1 MAIRSILSTL
11 IRSGGDKLSS
21 ATWRRLISSVASST
35 YKEEKPPVKTASTS
49 NGRRSLKSGILGFKL
64 PTEITTEVLQEWV
77 DSGHRIK
84 ISELRFI
91 SKSLLRFK
99 RYNQALQIWKWL
111 ETQKGLQLS
120 AFDHATILELLIKVQ
135 GLTPA
140 EEYFDGLPNTASK
153 KAACVPLLH
162 GYVEERNIEKA
173 EALMSKLTALGLAL
187 NSRRY
192 NEMMKLYMA
201 TSHYEK
207 VPLVMEQ
214 MTRNKIPIDYV
225 SYNLWMEA
233 CAKLSGVA
241 EAEAICGEMRLDG
254 NVTVGWSTLAT
265 LANIYIKAGLVEKAV
280 AALKNAESMLS
291 KRNRLPYT
299 FLMTQYAT
307 LNHKDGVLR
316 LWEASKEVG
325 TRITC
330 ADYICILSCLVK
342 LGDLV
347 EAGRVFRE
355 WESNCQNYD
364 IRVSNVLL
372 GAYMRDGWV
381 EKAEL
386 LHLHTLEKGGC
397 PNYKTWEILAE
408 GWVRSHD
415 MVKAI
420 NAMRNGLPML
430 KDCHLRP
437 SQSILLAIAEYF
449 EKEGNLGDANNFFR
463 DILGMGLASSPIYK
477 SLLRMHLS
485 AERPAHDILEMMD
498 KDKIEMDDEISTL
511 VQEKQAKLT
520 PEIDANA
527 NAT

>member
-1 MAIRSILSTL
+1 MAIGSIFSTL
-11 IRSGGDKLSS
+11 KRSGGDKLSS
-21 ATWRRLISSVASST
+21 ATWRRLISSVPSPT
-35 YKEEKPPVKTASTS
+35 YEEEKPPVKTASNS
-49 NGRRSLKSGILGFKL
+49 SGRRSLLKSGILGLKL

-84 ISELRFI
+84 ILELRFI
-91 SKSLLRFK
+91 SKFLLRFK

-120 AFDHATILELLIKVQ
+120 AFDHANILKLLIKVQ

-140 EEYFDGLPNTASK
+140 EDYFDGLPNTASQ

-173 EALMSKLTALGLAL
+173 EALMK
-187 NSRRY
+187 
-192 NEMMKLYMA
+192 
-201 TSHYEK
+201 
-207 VPLVMEQ
+207 
-214 MTRNKIPIDYV
+214 
-225 SYNLWMEA
+225 
-233 CAKLSGVA
+233 A
-241 EAEAICGEMRLDG
+241 EAVYEEMRGDG
-254 NVTVGWSTLAT
+254 NVKVGWSTLTT
-265 LANIYIKAGLVEKAV
+265 LAIIYIKAGLVEKAV
-280 AALKNAESMLS
+280 AALKSAESMLS
-291 KRNRLPYT
+291 KRNHFPL

-307 LNHKDGVLR
+307 LNHKDEVLQ
-316 LWEASKEVG
+316 LWEASKEACM
-325 TRITC
+325 RITW
-330 ADYICILSCLVK
+330 ANYKCILSCLIK

-347 EAGRVFRE
+347 EAERVFRE

-372 GAYMRDGWV
+372 GAYMRNGWV
-381 EKAEL
+381 EKAES

-397 PNYKTWEILAE
+397 PNYRTWEILAE

-420 NAMRNGLPML
+420 KAMRNGLPMF

-449 EKEGNLGDANNFFR
+449 EKDGNLEDANNFFR
-463 DILGMGLASSPIYK
+463 DILGKGLASSPIYK
-477 SLLRMHLS
+477 SLLRLHLS
-485 AERPAHDILEMMD
+485 AKRPAHDILEMMD

-511 VQEKQAKLT
+511 VEAFEKQVKLT
-520 PEIDANA
+520 PEIDVNA